1 MNKHIYLIRILLI
14 LTVFAETISNSFARS
29 SNNEVV
35 PINKSRFSNEV
46 VADSV
51 LTQWRTLLKF
61 TCEEIFND
69 WWTTIP
75 DLKDNHQKTENNYL
89 IDFGYLE
96 NNLKKGEFGKETKG
110 GIRDAAEYAYT
121 LAVIIFTDSHE
132 SMMIDIPKSE
142 IIQRTT
148 LLIRSLAKDH
158 KVNGGIDHPW
168 GNQWQSAQWAG
179 KVAVAGWLMWEYL
192 DKEDKNN
199 VTRMIEYE
207 ANRFLNNIP
216 PYANGNYMFNT
227 NAEEVGWNA
236 TALQIACAMLP
247 YHSNYNAWLEKSHEY
262 RLAAVAMPTDLKNES
277 IVEGK
282 KVKDRVSGYNIDT
295 LGALGNHYA
304 YPHPD
309 YMAAPLRHS
318 IEGALFLQL
327 GGQSIPA
334 VNKFN
339 CSRIY
344 SNFNDYAWYGDSTI
358 YKRDGTIYWPIG
370 LFETKRRFELTKYSL
385 IDLGAQILG
394 YDESS
399 SVKGEYWEKMHLA
412 KAIELKR
419 TEYLSASGYLFK
431 WIQYSTNDN

>member
-1 MNKHIYLIRILLI
+1 MNKHIYHISIILI
-14 LTVFAETISNSFARS
+14 LIVFATTVSNSFAQS

-35 PINKSRFSNEV
+35 PIDKSRFSYEV

-51 LTQWRTLLKF
+51 LNQWQTLLKF
-61 TCEEIFND
+61 TCEEILDN
-69 WWTTIP
+69 WWNSIP
-75 DLKDNHQKTENNYL
+75 DLQDKNGKTDKIDF

-96 NNLKKGEFGKETKG
+96 NNKHKGEFGKETKG

-121 LAVIIFTDSHE
+121 LAVLIFTDSYE
-132 SMMIDIPKSE
+132 PSMIDMPKSV

-148 LLIRSLAKDH
+148 LIIKSLAKDH
-158 KVNGGIDHPW
+158 KINGGINHPW
-168 GNQWQSAQWAG
+168 GDQWQSAQWAG

-192 DKEDKNN
+192 DSEDKNN

-207 ANRFLNNIP
+207 ANRFLNTMP
-216 PYANGNYMFNT
+216 PYANGNYIFNT

-236 TALQIACAMLP
+236 SALQLACAMLP
-247 YHSNYNAWLEKSHEY
+247 NHTNYNAWLEKSNEY
-262 RLAAVAMPTDLKNES
+262 RLAAMAMPTDLENELL
-277 IVEGK
+277 VEGK
-282 KVKDRVSGYNIDT
+282 KVKDWISGYNLDT

-318 IEGALFLQL
+318 IDGALFLQL
-327 GGQSIPA
+327 GGQSIPF

-339 CSRIY
+339 CNRIY
-344 SNFNDYAWYGDSTI
+344 NNFNDYIWYGDSTI
-358 YKRDGTIYWPIG
+358 YKKDGTVYWPIG
-370 LFETKRRFELTKYSL
+370 IEPKRRFELTKYSL

-399 SVKGEYWEKMHLA
+399 SVKGEYWEKIHLA

-419 TEYLSASGYLFK
+419 TEYLSATGYLLK
-431 WIQYSTNDN
+431 WIQYSTNNN